1 MNRQQVT
8 QYNAD
13 HVAVLAGAEMPQQRL
28 PATGM
33 CEVCGGDVSLDSII
47 AVTQIDAD
55 GSELS
60 IQMTEAEARILLGT
74 LGLPQPP
81 IMCDQHEE
89 TPEIKVNLD
98 A

>member
-1 MNRQQVT
+1 
-8 QYNAD
+8 
-13 HVAVLAGAEMPQQRL
+13 MPSQRL

-74 LGLPQPP
+74 LGLPQPA
-81 IMCDQHEE
+81 ILCDQHDDIE
-89 TPEIKVNLD
+89 EIKVAID